1 MKVNVYS
8 IKGTVEKSIELP
20 SVFEAEY
27 RPDVIKRAVI
37 AEQTWQKQ
45 PQGVSLKAGTRV
57 SAASWGTGR
66 GRARIPRNPIG
77 KAVLA
82 SSTVGGRRAHPP
94 KAAKKIYEA
103 INIKEYWLALKS
115 ALGATTRKELVEGRG
130 HVVGDLETFPIV
142 LSNDY
147 AEIAKTSKALSA
159 LIALGLEGELERAA
173 KKKIR
178 AGKGKKRGRKYRRR
192 KGPLVVVPE
201 GEVLLSRALGNIP
214 GVDCVTV
221 HELSIELL
229 APGTYPGRLTLWIED
244 VINQLVEDETEIV
257 KED

>member
-8 IKGTVEKSIELP
+8 VKGTVEKSIELP

-45 PQGVSLKAGTRV
+45 PQGVSPKAGTRV
-57 SAASWGTGR
+57 SADSWGPGR
-66 GRARIPRNPIG
+66 GRSRVPRNPIG

-94 KAAKKIYEA
+94 KAEKKIYEA

-115 ALGATTRKELVEGRG
+115 ALGATTKKELVEGRG
-130 HVVGDLETFPIV
+130 HVVGELETFPIV

-147 AEIAKTSKALSA
+147 KEITKTSKALSA
-159 LIALGLEGELERAA
+159 LHSLGLEEELERAA

-192 KGPLVVVPE
+192 KGPLVVIPE
-201 GEVLLSRALGNIP
+201 GEVPLSRALGNIP
-214 GVDCVTV
+214 GIDCVTV

-229 APGTYPGRLTLWIED
+229 APGTYPGRLTLWVED
-244 VINQLVEDETEIV
+244 VINQLVEDETEI
-257 KED
+257 EMEE

>member
-1 MKVNVYS
+1 MEVNVYNV
-8 IKGTVEKSIELP
+8 KGTVEKSIELP
-20 SVFEAEY
+20 SVFDAVY
-27 RPDVIKRAVI
+27 RPDIIKRAVI

-57 SAASWGTGR
+57 SADSWGPGR
-66 GRARIPRNPIG
+66 GRSRIPRNPIG

-103 INIKEYWLALKS
+103 INIKEYWLALRS
-115 ALGATTRKELVEGRG
+115 ALGATTKKELVEQRG

-147 AEIAKTSKALSA
+147 GNITKTSKALSA
-159 LIALGLEGELERAA
+159 LVSLGLEEELERAA

-192 KGPLVVVPE
+192 KGPLVVIPE
-201 GEVLLSRALGNIP
+201 GEVPLARALNNIP
-214 GVDCVTV
+214 GIDCVTV
-221 HELSIELL
+221 HELKLL
-229 APGTYPGRLTLWIED
+229 FQWDFGGFLIFLVQVPNCQRLRVFL
-244 VINQLVEDETEIV
+244 L
-257 KED
+257 